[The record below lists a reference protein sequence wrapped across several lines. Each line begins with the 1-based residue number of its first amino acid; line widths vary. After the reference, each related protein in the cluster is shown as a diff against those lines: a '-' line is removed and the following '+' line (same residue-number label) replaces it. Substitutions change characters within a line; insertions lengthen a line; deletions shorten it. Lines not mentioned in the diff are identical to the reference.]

1 MGVRVAHT
9 SKKHEGIPL
18 LCMITT
24 SPQSGDLV
32 GVTGII
38 TRVHL
43 VTWAGCSQSV
53 YGDMEAAGT

>member
-1 MGVRVAHT
+1 
-9 SKKHEGIPL
+9 
-18 LCMITT
+18 MITT